1 MKYDYFDKMNVS
13 MLKHIPKTK
22 FMYCIG
28 VGNNGINEK
37 KTDPSSQWKQHQS
50 GSRISPFLQIT
61 LKQKSS
67 KIKYIMNVI

>member
-1 MKYDYFDKMNVS
+1 MKYNYFDKMNVS

-37 KTDPSSQWKQHQS
+37 KLIHLLNGNNSNQALEFPHFFK
-50 GSRISPFLQIT
+50 L
-61 LKQKSS
+61 L
-67 KIKYIMNVI
+67 